1 VKRRRSARGR
11 RIGWRRLGVRIGAAL
26 LAASAGPVLCARV
39 VDPPTSAY
47 IVQCRIGALANGEW
61 LSVERDW
68 VDLDAIAPAAALA
81 VVASEDQK
89 FPTHHGFDLAAIE
102 DALAEQS
109 RGRRLRGASTLS
121 QQVAK
126 NLYLWQGRS
135 FVRKTLEAWLT
146 VWIELLWPKRRI
158 LEVYLNVAELGPG
171 VFGVEA
177 ASRRYFGKPA
187 AQLDRSEAALLA
199 AVLPNPLRYRAD
211 APSPWV
217 RNRAAQIEGQMARLG
232 AGYLDAA
239 LRR

>member
-1 VKRRRSARGR
+1 MRGR
-11 RIGWRRLGVRIGAAL
+11 FRTLAVRAGLAL
-26 LAASAGPVLCARV
+26 LAVSAGPVLCARV
-39 VDPPTSAY
+39 VDPPTTAY
-47 IVQCRIGALANGEW
+47 IIQCRLGALAHGEW
-61 LSVERDW
+61 LSVERSW
-68 VDLDAIAPAAALA
+68 VDLGAIAPAAALA

-89 FPTHHGFDLAAIE
+89 FPTHRGFDLAAIE
-102 DALAEQS
+102 DALADQG

-126 NLYLWQGRS
+126 NLFLWHGRS
-135 FVRKTLEAWLT
+135 FVRKALEAWYT

-187 AQLDRSEAALLA
+187 AALDRVEAALLA
-199 AVLPNPLRYRAD
+199 AVLPNPIRYRAD

-217 RNRAAQIEGQMARLG
+217 RKRTAQILGQMDRLGPGYLARL
-232 AGYLDAA
+232 A
-239 LRR
+239 R

>member
-11 RIGWRRLGVRIGAAL
+11 RGGWRRLATRAG
-26 LAASAGPVLCARV
+26 LAVLAVSAGPVLCARV

-47 IVQCRIGALANGEW
+47 ILQCRIGALAGGEW
-61 LSVERDW
+61 LRVERDW
-68 VDLDAIAPAAALA
+68 VDLEEIAPAAALA

-89 FPTHHGFDLAAIE
+89 FPTHRGFDLEAIE
-102 DALAEQS
+102 DALSEQR

-187 AQLDRSEAALLA
+187 ALLDRSEAALLA
-199 AVLPNPLRYRAD
+199 AVLPNPIRYRAD
-211 APSPWV
+211 SPSPWV
-217 RNRAAQIEGQMARLG
+217 RKRAGQIQGQMERLG